1 MKTKKFSFD
10 VNEILNS
17 QQNKFPLM
25 FIDRIVSLKP
35 GKELKAIKNFT
46 YNEWFFPAH
55 FEGEPNVPGF
65 IQVECMAQAF
75 IMTFLSKKE
84 FRNQKTNFY
93 NISEAKFRRKIV
105 PGDVLTIYAKLK
117 SFSRGIAQGSA
128 EGFVGKEFTCSGN
141 FIVTIPQVFEKF
153 VPKKIK

>member
-75 IMTFLSKKE
+75 IMTFSASLRFVRSFLPAAPYPLNVKWWVL
-84 FRNQKTNFY
+84 RL
-93 NISEAKFRRKIV
+93 ISDRREPARFGPRK
-105 PGDVLTIYAKLK
+105 
-117 SFSRGIAQGSA
+117 
-128 EGFVGKEFTCSGN
+128 
-141 FIVTIPQVFEKF
+141 
-153 VPKKIK
+153 